1 MRVKKRI
8 HPLDL
13 CVILLIIL
21 CLLGLFLRWK
31 DLSARDTDGAVR
43 YEIVMEMPGV
53 RWETAACY
61 DPGETLY
68 TEVGE
73 VFGSIRRIERQPHK
87 IRVPSEHGTLFGDW
101 GEEKVDLRFYVE
113 AEGAESNGRFLWDG
127 RHALLCGERYT
138 LYTKRARLV
147 GTVLHFEP
155 QIG

>member
-61 DPGETLY
+61 VIPSSSNPLPAIRLPAFNLKPGEN
-68 TEVGE
+68 EV
-73 VFGSIRRIERQPHK
+73 K
-87 IRVPSEHGTLFGDW
+87 LFLGISA
-101 GEEKVDLRFYVE
+101 F
-113 AEGAESNGRFLWDG
+113 
-127 RHALLCGERYT
+127 
-138 LYTKRARLV
+138 
-147 GTVLHFEP
+147 
-155 QIG
+155 